1 MQTLTFIII
10 LLMTLVFIGLS
21 TGFGFYVAG
30 KVFHDIKGKWKGG
43 TDGIMTA
50 IVFVA
55 VSYYTWVFIMAI
67 IDFVEKHFRAFSR
80 ENF

>member
-43 TDGIMTA
+43 TDGIMTV

-55 VSYYTWVFIMAI
+55 VEASLVLSTN
-67 IDFVEKHFRAFSR
+67 DKLVELAP
-80 ENF
+80 